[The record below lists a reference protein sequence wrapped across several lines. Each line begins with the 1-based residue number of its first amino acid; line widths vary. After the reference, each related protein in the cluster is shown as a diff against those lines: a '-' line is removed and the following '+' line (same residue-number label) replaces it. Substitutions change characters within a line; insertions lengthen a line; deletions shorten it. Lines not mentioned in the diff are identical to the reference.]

1 MAGIYRILAFLPL
14 DVSALP
20 REPAAMQIA
29 ILIFEKLTALDAIGP
44 YEVLRSV
51 PGWEVKFVG
60 PEKGSVRTDCG
71 ALGLSVDYALDE
83 VSAADIVLVPGGKG
97 NRPLLEDEAVLSW
110 LREIDAQ
117 SKWTTSV
124 CTGALVLGAA
134 GLLEGKQA
142 TTYWPFL
149 EQLGEYGADPV
160 GGRFV
165 EDGKTIT
172 AAGVSAGIDMAFH
185 LVGREAGPE
194 VAQAVQLGIEYD
206 PQPPFD
212 SGSPDKAPAPLV
224 ELIESV
230 AGTASEEWL
239 GASEP
244 A

>member
-1 MAGIYRILAFLPL
+1 
-14 DVSALP
+14 
-20 REPAAMQIA
+20 MQIA

-51 PGWEVKFVG
+51 PGWEVKFVA
-60 PEKGSVRTDCG
+60 PKKGTLRTDNG
-71 ALGLSVDYALDE
+71 ALGLSADYSIDE
-83 VSAADIVLVPGGKG
+83 IEAADILLVPGGKG
-97 NRPLLEDEAVLSW
+97 NRPLLGDEDVLSW
-110 LREIDAQ
+110 LRGIDAG

-134 GLLEGKQA
+134 GLLEGKEA
-142 TTYWPFL
+142 TTYWPFMD
-149 EQLGEYGADPV
+149 QLRQYGADPV

-172 AAGVSAGIDMAFH
+172 AAGVSAGIDMALH
-185 LVGREAGPE
+185 LVAQEAGPE
-194 VAQAVQLGIEYD
+194 VAQAVQLGLEYD

-212 SGSPDKAPAPLV
+212 SGAPDKAPAPIV

-230 AGTASEEWL
+230 AGSSSEEWL
-239 GASEP
+239 GAAS